1 MTSSTSKK
9 ATPVE
14 EITLDAI
21 LDILAE
27 RIADRLSGRA
37 EATGAEP
44 EPDEPEPDKDETEE
58 QEAEEQEAEE
68 QDAEEQDAEEEEV
81 DEEEV
86 DEEEV
91 DDEYDDWSDDDL
103 REEAIKR
110 GFSEDEVGVAER
122 DGVIDV
128 LRADDRGEAETD
140 GEEEEEEEPDEDEE
154 TDPREQL
161 EHLSVRQLR
170 KRARL
175 DYGLTDDDI
184 RGLDRDALIDLM
196 LGETEEDEQ
205 AEEEEQEGEEPE
217 EEEEDVEEY
226 TIDDLTALPRKEL
239 LAQAKAYG
247 VSVRPRAK
255 AEDIAEAIMEAAN
268 TA

>member
-9 ATPVE
+9 ASPME

-37 EATGAEP
+37 DATGAEP
-44 EPDEPEPDKDETEE
+44 EPDEDETEE
-58 QEAEEQEAEE
+58 QEA
-68 QDAEEQDAEEEEV
+68 
-81 DEEEV
+81 DEEDADETGVEDEYEV
-86 DEEEV
+86 E
-91 DDEYDDWSDDDL
+91 DEYDDWSDDDL

-122 DGVIDV
+122 DGAIDM
-128 LRADDRGEAETD
+128 LRADDRGEVETD
-140 GEEEEEEEPDEDEE
+140 GEEEEEEEEEPEEDEE

-170 KRARL
+170 KRARV

-205 AEEEEQEGEEPE
+205 AEEEEEEEPE
-217 EEEEDVEEY
+217 EEEEEAEEY

>member
-9 ATPVE
+9 ASPME

-37 EATGAEP
+37 DATGAEP
-44 EPDEPEPDKDETEE
+44 EPDEDETEE
-58 QEAEEQEAEE
+58 QEA
-68 QDAEEQDAEEEEV
+68 
-81 DEEEV
+81 DEEDADETGVEDEYEV
-86 DEEEV
+86 E
-91 DDEYDDWSDDDL
+91 DEYDDWSDDDL

-110 GFSEDEVGVAER
+110 GFSEDEVGVADR
-122 DGVIDV
+122 DGAIDM
-128 LRADDRGEAETD
+128 LRADDRGEVETD
-140 GEEEEEEEPDEDEE
+140 GEEEEEEEEEPEEDEE

-170 KRARL
+170 KRARV

-205 AEEEEQEGEEPE
+205 AEEEEEEEPE
-217 EEEEDVEEY
+217 EEEEEAEEY

>member
-9 ATPVE
+9 ASPME

-37 EATGAEP
+37 DATGAEP
-44 EPDEPEPDKDETEE
+44 EPDEDETEE
-58 QEAEEQEAEE
+58 QEA
-68 QDAEEQDAEEEEV
+68 
-81 DEEEV
+81 DEEDADETGVEDEYEV
-86 DEEEV
+86 E
-91 DDEYDDWSDDDL
+91 DEYDDWSDDDL

-122 DGVIDV
+122 DGAIDM
-128 LRADDRGEAETD
+128 LRADDRGEVETD
-140 GEEEEEEEPDEDEE
+140 GEEEEEEEEPEEDEE

-170 KRARL
+170 KRARV

-205 AEEEEQEGEEPE
+205 AEEEEEEEPE
-217 EEEEDVEEY
+217 EEEEEAEEY